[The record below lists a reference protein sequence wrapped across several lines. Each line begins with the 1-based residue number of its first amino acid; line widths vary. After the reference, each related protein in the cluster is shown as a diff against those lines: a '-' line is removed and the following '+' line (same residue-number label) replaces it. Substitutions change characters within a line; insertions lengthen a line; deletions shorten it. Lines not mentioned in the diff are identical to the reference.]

1 MAYKSPAAA
10 PAVIRSDSVIAA
22 ALRPPLAAN
31 SASSSPS
38 YQQAALNKIKQ
49 EPGSPANQFSHH
61 LTSRPPVKQEPG
73 GASGH
78 LTSYHH
84 PQSPQTSG
92 NSAAVVVA
100 ATPPPPQTSQPSS
113 HLVHQLGST
122 GFLPAR
128 LERVSGGGGG
138 VQTAPAIPAPPP
150 TPRPGGMFSNYP
162 SPRQAQPSTPMSPA
176 GSIGASGSGGEPTK
190 FRYHSGQQ
198 QQLGLVQN
206 PSPQGEET
214 STCNSAMWSRE
225 GTPGPPPTPRHHQW
239 TAGEQELWH
248 LKELSH
254 EIGSG
259 HA

>member
-10 PAVIRSDSVIAA
+10 AAVIRSDSVIAA

-31 SASSSPS
+31 SASSSPGSSS
-38 YQQAALNKIKQ
+38 YQQAAALNKIKQ

-92 NSAAVVVA
+92 NSAAVVA
-100 ATPPPPQTSQPSS
+100 ATPPPQTSQPS

-128 LERVSGGGGG
+128 LERVSGGSGGI
-138 VQTAPAIPAPPP
+138 QTAAAIPAPPP

-176 GSIGASGSGGEPTK
+176 GSISGGGSGSEPTK

-198 QQLGLVQN
+198 QQQLVQN

-214 STCNSAMWSRE
+214 STCNSAMSSRE

-239 TAGEQELWH
+239 TAGEAFKGAVSRDW
-248 LKELSH
+248 
-254 EIGSG
+254 IGPF
-259 HA
+259 A